1 MSAQGLDAVL
11 NKNEIVSTHIAQD
24 MIDHPELVEDGY
36 RRHVRTYIPI
46 SRTADAEDSVE
57 RFANRL
63 FRAIKERKAPRGYLT
78 ARYGYGK
85 TSTAVHLWHTAEEGQ
100 NLVAVPPFTL
110 TSLRD
115 LITATHGWVRYR
127 IAQRHPALVS
137 ELDGLYQRVLDIGAK
152 ALAQRRGIPEA
163 VLYEMISAGE
173 ANLELRAN
181 DYVQYFE
188 GVSALVIQSGY
199 SGLLVMPDEI
209 QQYTRNTATPN
220 SQPIRELFDLIQ
232 ALMTREGQMNFGL
245 LLVITTD
252 EIALIREISNRD
264 DLIQRLSQYKL
275 DLNSLYSASFARNLW
290 GLMAEEFDFD
300 SYADRIISPD
310 ALEALGEIASR
321 EDLSNG
327 PRTVV
332 NTFRLA
338 VRRYTNQNGAVQ
350 PYTPYDLIQ
359 DFLEGNIG
367 FSGNETIVNVTRQT
381 INNNTV
387 ERIPNGP
394 TAVMMAAAF
403 PVSGMTEKRQQAYGL
418 TEAFEQ
424 LYRAAH
430 GELIISV
437 GPVTDSGFTLKG
449 LDQGVKQTD
458 WFSTQL
464 RDFRRAYNLDP
475 QALRDRAME
484 GFVSLLKERVFR
496 VGASKNNWKI
506 SDDRERNDWSQNRA
520 IMLQGEF
527 QSFMSIYPQRRL
539 YVRVLWEDEPI
550 KDVVPD
556 DYDLVL
562 NYCLKHHADLDH
574 NRDQQRQHVELIDF
588 NRETRSITIPVNL
601 MYVRLDNLSPQIQQV
616 LHGIWSPMDVNPMVL
631 LNIYSLLDEKR
642 TQGLIP
648 PSDDAH
654 IKSAYQPALLDA
666 ALPDVFNDRLGG
678 GLGTGANITES
689 LVRQMLE
696 ALYPDYM
703 TLSVSGQWRA
713 SLADYGRA
721 LDRLSNDFQ
730 RRGEATL
737 EVNRDKLA
745 DLFGIGTASLDA
757 RVRGYGQL
765 ITLERIPSG
774 KADGEVRFTLHD
786 LENRIWDRLRNS
798 SRTERVKAG
807 KESITIHKLD
817 RGEVR
822 QMARSLGYRED
833 ELEAVLT
840 LLEKRHIID
849 PPTPYEIREAASS
862 ANDVDVVY
870 AAVKAYHD
878 EVNILQQGFPD
889 EGIYAQ
895 HVKWAHDWLAL
906 LDQQRNTGKIDGEQI
921 TKIDRSTKLRHGDL
935 QTIRLDKQKALVK
948 DLQRIRQALK
958 PINGLD
964 VLEKSV
970 AGSVNYVEQV
980 NALRSVLR
988 QIGDKTKGKVD
999 QSDAQLNELRTKL
1012 DATEL
1017 SPHNLVKYAKEIDEV
1032 DGRVKEASR
1041 LAEELERQL
1050 SQLRAW
1056 VDLVRSGSDLLNEIQ
1071 RMGKVGEPFELRFN
1085 ELSARIRETIS
1096 TTSNKLHALPNYVQH
1111 KDDLDK
1117 LRREAKQAA
1126 DSLNEAFAD
1135 KQGIYRNTLLSSRLV
1150 RAEDFSSIT
1159 FNFSNPDESYQQLHR
1174 ETKRRLVEATGQI
1187 RQRLARH
1194 RSDLNSLTVP
1204 AMLDTLPEEQRGEF
1218 ANEVSQ
1224 WLEFIDQNMAYLNQQ
1239 EAHIDAPGRV
1249 EDVDAFG
1256 HLTSEVAGVLASL
1269 KDIKVQYEQLNSR
1282 VQDAKLSHDE
1292 ERLNRWV
1299 SQCGEDEQIDIID
1312 WMRSVK
1318 TESIDDEIFWE
1329 ALRGLLNKR
1338 HIALFAKKIRR

>member
-1 MSAQGLDAVL
+1 MSAQGLDAIL

-24 MIDHPELVEDGY
+24 LIDHPELVEDGY

-57 RFANRL
+57 RFASRL

-85 TSTAVHLWHTAEEGQ
+85 TSTAVHLWHTAEETQ
-100 NLVAVPPFTL
+100 DLVAVPPFTL

-127 IAQRHPALVS
+127 ISQRQPALLS
-137 ELDGLYQRVLDIGAK
+137 ALDELYQRILDIGAK
-152 ALAQRRGIPEA
+152 ALSERRGIPEA
-163 VLYEMISAGE
+163 VLYDMIRAGE
-173 ANLELRAN
+173 ANLDLRAN
-181 DYVQYFE
+181 DYLQYFE
-188 GVSALVIQSGY
+188 GVSALVTQAGY
-199 SGLLVMPDEI
+199 SGLLLMPDEI

-245 LLVITTD
+245 LMVITTD

-290 GLMAEEFDFD
+290 GLMAKEFDFTA
-300 SYADRIISPD
+300 YADRIISPD
-310 ALEALGEIASR
+310 ALDSLGEIASR

-332 NTFRLA
+332 NAFRLA
-338 VRRYTNQNGAVQ
+338 VRRYTNQNGAID

-367 FSGNETIVNVTRQT
+367 FSGNDTVVTITRQAMQ
-381 INNNTV
+381 NSTV
-387 ERIPNGP
+387 ERIPNGQA
-394 TAVMMAAAF
+394 AVMMAAAF
-403 PVSGMTEKRQQAYGL
+403 PVSGMTERRQKAYGL

-475 QALRDRAME
+475 QALRNRAME

-496 VGASKNNWKI
+496 VGTTKNNWTIK
-506 SDDRERNDWSQNRA
+506 DERERNDWSQNRA
-520 IMLQGEF
+520 ILLQGDF
-527 QSFMSIYPQRRL
+527 QSFTATYPQRRA

-556 DYDLVL
+556 DYDLTV
-562 NYCLKHHADLDH
+562 NYRLKCYAELE
-574 NRDQQRQHVELIDF
+574 REQQRQYVESIDF
-588 NRETRSITIPVNL
+588 NRETGTITIPVNL

-616 LHGIWSPMDVNPMVL
+616 LNGIWSPMDVNPMVL
-631 LNIYSLLDEKR
+631 LNIYSLLEEKR
-642 TQGLIP
+642 KQGLIP
-648 PSDDAH
+648 ASDDAH
-654 IKSAYQPALLDA
+654 IKNAYQPALLDA

-678 GLGTGANITES
+678 SLGTGANITEA
-689 LVRQMLE
+689 LMRQMLE
-696 ALYPDYM
+696 ALYPNYV

-721 LDRLSNDFQ
+721 LERLSNDFQ

-737 EVNRDKLA
+737 EINRDKLA
-745 DLFGIGTASLDA
+745 DLLGIGTASLDA
-757 RVRGYGQL
+757 RLRIYGQL
-765 ITLERIPSG
+765 ITLERPPSS

-786 LENRIWDRLRNS
+786 LEKRIWDRLRHS
-798 SRTERVKAG
+798 DRVERIKSG
-807 KESITIHKLD
+807 KEFVNIHKLD

-833 ELEAVLT
+833 ELEEVLK
-840 LLEKRHIID
+840 LLEKRHIIES
-849 PPTPYEIREAASS
+849 PTPYEVREAASS

-870 AAVKAYHD
+870 AAVKTYHD
-878 EVNILQQGFPD
+878 EAYILQQGFPD
-889 EGIYAQ
+889 DAVYAEHAKRAQ
-895 HVKWAHDWLAL
+895 EWLNL

-921 TKIDRSTKLRHGDL
+921 TRIDRSTKVHYSSLLTLR
-935 QTIRLDKQKALVK
+935 TDKQKALIK

-964 VLEKSV
+964 VLDKL
-970 AGSVNYVEQV
+970 AIGSVNYVEQV
-980 NALRSVLR
+980 NALRNALR
-988 QIGDKTKGKVD
+988 QIGEKTKTKVE
-999 QSDAQLNELRTKL
+999 QSDLQLKELSAKL
-1012 DATEL
+1012 DASEL
-1017 SPHNLVKYAKEIDEV
+1017 SPHNLVKYAKELDDV
-1032 DGRVKEASR
+1032 DGRVKEASK
-1041 LAEELERQL
+1041 LADELERQI

-1056 VDLVRSGSDLLNEIQ
+1056 VDLVRSGSELLNEIH
-1071 RMGKVGEPFELRFN
+1071 RMGKVGEPFVQRFN

-1096 TTSNKLHALPNYVQH
+1096 TTANKLHALPNYVQH
-1111 KDDLDK
+1111 KEDLDH

-1126 DSLNEAFAD
+1126 DSLNEEFMD
-1135 KQGIYRNTLLSSRLV
+1135 KQNVYRNVLLSNRLA
-1150 RAEDFSSIT
+1150 RPEDFTPIT
-1159 FNFSNPDESYQQLHR
+1159 FNFGNPDESYQQLYR
-1174 ETKRRLVEATGQI
+1174 EIRRLLGEAIAQI
-1187 RQRLARH
+1187 RKHLTKH
-1194 RSDLNSLTVP
+1194 RSELNGLTVP
-1204 AMLDTLPEEQRGEF
+1204 VLLETLPEDERGGF
-1218 ANEVSQ
+1218 AHDTDE
-1224 WLEFIDQNMAYLNQQ
+1224 WLAFVDQNMENLAQQ
-1239 EAHIDAPGRV
+1239 EAHIDTPGTVENVETFPQLATEIARV
-1249 EDVDAFG
+1249 LG
-1256 HLTSEVAGVLASL
+1256 SL
-1269 KDIKVQYEQLNSR
+1269 KDIQTQYNKLNSR
-1282 VQDAKLSHDE
+1282 VQEAKLTTDE

-1299 SQCGEDEQIDIID
+1299 AQCSEDEQIDIID
-1312 WMRSVK
+1312 WMRNAKAEAVNEE
-1318 TESIDDEIFWE
+1318 TFWE

-1338 HIALFAKKIRR
+1338 HITLFAKKIRR